1 MSKAAILVYAEPLLT
16 RSMTF
21 VRTQAESLK
30 SFVPYYVSPRYLQN
44 GLPLPQ
50 ERVVVMHRGQ
60 SRFSRL
66 AEIPFKTAGIAPFFV
81 RRLRKLRPVLLHAHF
96 APMGLRALPLARA
109 LGIPL
114 VVTFQG
120 YDATVLDSFAMSSR
134 RYSHR
139 VYVRRRRAL
148 ESGAAMLIAVSD
160 FIRDEI
166 IKQGLGWT
174 LSCSVPTPKPS
185 ENASFCL

>member
-60 SRFSRL
+60 TRFSRL

-81 RRLRKLRPVLLHAHF
+81 RRLRRLQPVLLHAHF
-96 APMGLRALPLARA
+96 GPMGLRALPLARA
-109 LGIPL
+109 LRIPL
-114 VVTFQG
+114 IVTFQG
-120 YDATVLDSFAMSSR
+120 YDATVHDGFAKSSQH
-134 RYSHR
+134 YSHR
-139 VYVRRRRAL
+139 VYVRRRKAL
-148 ESGAAMLIAVSD
+148 EQGATMLVAVSN
-160 FIRDEI
+160 
-166 IKQGLGWT
+166 
-174 LSCSVPTPKPS
+174 LSCTML
-185 ENASFCL
+185 A